1 VNDTLPALAVREER
15 PMAQTAQ
22 RYAGG
27 GFWVERVGPVVKSG
41 RYVAHAADYVGGI
54 SGIVVYEITDD
65 GMISHMWKITG

>member
-1 VNDTLPALAVREER
+1 
-15 PMAQTAQ
+15 MAQTAQ

>member
-1 VNDTLPALAVREER
+1 
-15 PMAQTAQ
+15 
-22 RYAGG
+22 
-27 GFWVERVGPVVKSG
+27 VVKSG